1 MKTFAPSTQHNRA
14 IGRHQR
20 NTEPRDKEGLRLQE
34 MMARA
39 RISNTSGGSGSRGPG
54 SGLSTAAWLTLG
66 LLATSVVIP
75 PASGSP
81 IRPPSSG
88 RNHTEDGGANGPAS
102 NSNGAPQNSTLQE
115 SAIRKLRPGF
125 AVTAEQAPR
134 PLPFVQALSDY
145 RETPS
150 AASARSRRETTPC
163 KPIKNMTNLEIYSKY
178 GVFGAAADSLKSGV
192 RVVMGQ
198 SITDVPIEDCPAS
211 DGAIK
216 QADKQDKV
224 HSSSAS
230 TRPKT
235 GSQHVPVNLPSMGDP
250 ANSENRNKQEAKNP
264 LSSSST
270 PQQGKYAKALASC
283 NTVPSYRCAQDMIAA
298 AQDQGDQEGAVSA
311 KSYLNTHKQA
321 LIKKARQEKATLKNN
336 EKYFKANPQERNQFT
351 SEEREKEA
359 KVKVKANLNFLRAL
373 RTSEA
378 SSEPAG
384 SGKIKFAPPKENTT
398 PMAPPTPESTSNL
411 ISSADLDT
419 GNGDQDQET
428 NSWGGAVVEVLEE
441 VVGEALEYFQAK
453 KNEEEGAG

>member
-81 IRPPSSG
+81 IPPPSSG
-88 RNHTEDGGANGPAS
+88 RGHTESGANGSAS

-145 RETPS
+145 RE
-150 AASARSRRETTPC
+150 AASAAPLRSKRDTPPC
-163 KPIKNMTNLEIYSKY
+163 KPIKDMTHAEISSKY
-178 GVFGAAADSLKSGV
+178 EVFGAMIDSLKSGV
-192 RVVMGQ
+192 REVMGQ

-321 LIKKARQEKATLKNN
+321 LIKKVRQEKATLQNN

-351 SEEREKEA
+351 SKEREKEA
-359 KVKVKANLNFLRAL
+359 KVKVKASLNFLRAL

-398 PMAPPTPESTSNL
+398 PMAPPTPESTSNP

-419 GNGDQDQET
+419 GNGDQET

-453 KNEEEGAG
+453 KNEDEGAG